1 MSVSRFAPLWIPLAL
16 LGGTSAAGEPTDPA
30 VRVQALLAE
39 ARAETRSID
48 ELLDAA
54 GNRSVQR
61 ELHRKTARLE
71 QIYDELATLL
81 PVAGDLVWQVD
92 APDGG
97 VHVQVGAGGLSVS
110 VSDAGT
116 RVVGD
121 VSAAVDDTVAT
132 ASAPVSEAE
141 LGSILA
147 AIDGES
153 FSDGKLAVLRS
164 AAAEHWFTA
173 DQARRVIE
181 QFSFGED
188 KVAAGTVLFPRIV
201 DPANWYRVYDAFD
214 FDSDKEA
221 LRRAVGR

>member
-1 MSVSRFAPLWIPLAL
+1 MSASRFAPFLIPLAL
-16 LGGTSAAGEPTDPA
+16 LGGTSAAGEPTDPLA
-30 VRVQALLAE
+30 RAQALLAE

-54 GNRSVQR
+54 DNRSVQR
-61 ELHRKTARLE
+61 ELHRKTARME

-81 PVAGDLVWQVD
+81 PVAGELSWQVD

-97 VHVQVGAGGLSVS
+97 VHVQVGAGGLSLS

-116 RVVGD
+116 RMGGD
-121 VSAAVDDTVAT
+121 LSAAVDDAVAT
-132 ASAPVSEAE
+132 APAAVSEVE
-141 LGSILA
+141 LVAILA

-164 AAAEHWFTA
+164 AAADRWFTA

-181 QFSFGED
+181 AFTFGND
-188 KVAAGTVLFPRIV
+188 KVTAGTVMFPRIV

-214 FDSDKEA
+214 FESDKEK